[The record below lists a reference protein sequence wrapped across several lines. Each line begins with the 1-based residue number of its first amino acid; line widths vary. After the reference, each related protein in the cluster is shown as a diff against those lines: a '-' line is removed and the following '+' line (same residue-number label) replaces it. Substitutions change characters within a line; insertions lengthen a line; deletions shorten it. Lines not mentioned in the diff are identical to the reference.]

1 MGALGFHHTQ
11 QHGEFQ
17 MSDTVGFKKNIPW
30 LYFLALFAQT
40 MGNML
45 FTMYLIFYITERM
58 LIGVVLMGT
67 IMLLTRIVDGIFG
80 VLAGI
85 IVQKTSLKHGQYRS
99 WLLYTPFIIGIGNL
113 LLFFNPAIPQAVKLI
128 QIFVGYM
135 AVGASMSF
143 AQVSQN
149 GLMSR
154 IAGPDIA
161 KRLAIT
167 AKITQ
172 AQQTARIISA
182 MVAMPM
188 ILFFETFGVDGY
200 TVTQIIF
207 VIFGV
212 LGQLPLFF
220 KTREYEGYD
229 PNFKQTGAGSVKIGA
244 LFAETLKNGQL
255 IILMIADALRYC
267 AYLAITSVAAYYFR
281 YVIQDMG
288 KLTIALTI
296 QGVCGL
302 LGAMAGQ
309 LIPKKLGKR
318 PTAILVGLLSTGL
331 YTGLAIFGNA
341 GWEVWLVCVSG
352 AVFLASVI
360 ASCGV
365 NFYLDCA
372 EYHLFKTGKD
382 NKAFTMSMY
391 GVSIKIAFALSSVAI
406 AYLLGASGYDGAANS
421 VENIRLMVL
430 LIGGIHGGCNLAYAL
445 LMLTYGIT
453 EEKARKYAEHNH
465 QATLQA
471 AARS

>member
-1 MGALGFHHTQ
+1 
-11 QHGEFQ
+11 
-17 MSDTVGFKKNIPW
+17 MSDTIGFKKNVPW
-30 LYFLALFAQT
+30 LYFLALFAQG

-67 IMLLTRIVDGIFG
+67 IMLLTRVVDGIFG

-99 WLLYTPFIIGIGNL
+99 WLLYTPFLIGIGNL
-113 LLFFNPAIPQAVKLI
+113 MLFFNPAIPQAVKLV

-135 AVGASMSF
+135 AVGAGMSF

-149 GLMSR
+149 GLMSK
-154 IAGPDIA
+154 IAGPNIA
-161 KRLAIT
+161 NRLSIT
-167 AKITQ
+167 AKISQ
-172 AQQTARIISA
+172 AQQVARIVSA

-188 ILFFETFGVDGY
+188 ILFFEKFGVDGY
-200 TVTQIIF
+200 TITQIIF
-207 VIFGV
+207 VALGV

-220 KTREYEGYD
+220 KTKDYEGYD
-229 PNFKQTGAGSVKIGA
+229 PNFKNTGAGSVKIGA
-244 LFAETLKNGQL
+244 LFVETLKNGQL

-267 AYLAITSVAAYYFR
+267 ASLSVVSLAAYYFR

-296 QGVCGL
+296 QGVFGL

-309 LIPKKLGKR
+309 VVPKKIGKR
-318 PTAILVGLLSTGL
+318 PTAILAGFLSVGL

-341 GWEVWLVCVSG
+341 GWEAWLVCVSG
-352 AVFLASVI
+352 SLFLSAI
-360 ASCGV
+360 IGSCGV
-365 NFYLDCA
+365 NFYLDCG

-406 AYLLGASGYDGAANS
+406 AYLLGASGYDGAANT
-421 VENIRLMVL
+421 VENLRLMVI
-430 LIGGIHGGCNLAYAL
+430 LIGGVHGGCNLLYAL
-445 LMLTYGIT
+445 LMLTYRIT
-453 EEKARKYAEHNH
+453 EEKAKEYAEHNH
-465 QATLQA
+465 HAALQTKPA
-471 AARS
+471 S